1 MTVRADAVK
10 NPPHFLFSAT
20 CFSLLTSDAPNQ
32 RVRNQIAL
40 SPRAGSVLQIL
51 SALAICVAAPA
62 CLAQTS
68 APVSMSMPTASR
80 VQSPGW
86 WPTKGDAA
94 RESYVGTATCARCH
108 ASKTATQQKHAMA
121 RAAVRA
127 GDAEILRQH
136 DHLSFRLGPYREE
149 IVTKGGKS
157 VLTVTGGAAPLSTEL
172 LWAFGVGHL
181 GQTYVYEKNG
191 SYYESHLTF
200 FASTQDLNITPG
212 QSLAT
217 PRSHEDAAG
226 RRMPPAE
233 SRACFACH
241 TTASVTNNQLDVNS
255 AVPGVTCEACHGPG
269 SSHVLAMNSGAQEQ
283 DADLIM
289 NPSRLNPVDSVDFCG
304 ACHRTWEDVVTNIG
318 LGALNLRFAPYRLEN
333 SKCWSKPDAR
343 LTCVACHD
351 PHQPLEHDAAAYDS
365 RCLQCHAN
373 RSGAKTTADRGSDKR
388 DSDKRDSDHPGAA
401 CPVSTKNCTTC
412 HMPKVE
418 SSIQHSTFTDHWI
431 SKPAR

>member
-1 MTVRADAVK
+1 MPVRADAAK
-10 NPPHFLFSAT
+10 NPQHYLFRAACFSA
-20 CFSLLTSDAPNQ
+20 LTGGGSTERASTPGAG
-32 RVRNQIAL
+32 IAL
-40 SPRAGSVLQIL
+40 QLL
-51 SALAICVAAPA
+51 SACAICVVASVSF
-62 CLAQTS
+62 AQTT
-68 APVSMSMPTASR
+68 APVSMSMLTVSR

-86 WPTKGDAA
+86 WPTKGDAT
-94 RESYVGTATCARCH
+94 RDSYVGTARCARCH
-108 ASKTATQQKHAMA
+108 ASKVATQQKHAMA

-127 GDAEILRQH
+127 ADAEMLRQH

-157 VLTVTGGAAPLSTEL
+157 VLTVSASDGAARLSADL
-172 LWAFGVGHL
+172 LWAFGVGRM

-200 FASTQDLNITPG
+200 FASSQDLNITPG

-217 PRSHEDAAG
+217 PRSLEDAAG

-241 TTASVTNNQLDVNS
+241 TTASVTNNQLEVNG

-269 SSHVLAMNSGAQEQ
+269 ANHVAAMNSGQQEQ
-283 DADLIM
+283 GAYLIM
-289 NPSRLNPVDSVDFCG
+289 NPSRLDPVESVDFCG

-351 PHQPLEHDAAAYDS
+351 PHQPLEHDPAAYDS
-365 RCLQCHAN
+365 RCLQCHVN
-373 RSGAKTTADRGSDKR
+373 QPGAKTAADSPPPARS
-388 DSDKRDSDHPGAA
+388 GAA

-412 HMPKVE
+412 HMPKIE
-418 SSIQHSTFTDHWI
+418 SAIQHSTFTDHWI
-431 SKPAR
+431 SKPLR

>member
-1 MTVRADAVK
+1 MAKTISRINMHGA
-10 NPPHFLFSAT
+10 F
-20 CFSLLTSDAPNQ
+20 
-32 RVRNQIAL
+32 
-40 SPRAGSVLQIL
+40 
-51 SALAICVAAPA
+51 ALAVCV
-62 CLAQTS
+62 LASTSFAQSS
-68 APVSMSMPTASR
+68 APDSMSMLTASR

-94 RESYVGTATCARCH
+94 RPSYVGTAACAKCH
-108 ASKTATQQKHAMA
+108 ASKVASQQKHAMA
-121 RAAVRA
+121 RAAVPA

-136 DHLSFRLGPYREE
+136 DHLSFRIGSYREE
-149 IVTKGGKS
+149 IVAKGAKS
-157 VLTVTGGAAPLSTEL
+157 VLTVTASGAAAPLSTEL
-172 LWAFGVGHL
+172 QWAFGVGHL

-200 FASTQDLNITPG
+200 FSSSQDLNITPG
-212 QSLAT
+212 QSPGM
-217 PRSHEDAAG
+217 PRNLEEAAG

-233 SRACFACH
+233 ARACFACH
-241 TTASVTNNQLDVNS
+241 TTASVINNQLDVKG

-269 SSHVLAMNSGAQEQ
+269 SSHVAAMNLGQHEEGAQ
-283 DADLIM
+283 LIM
-289 NPSRLNPVDSVDFCG
+289 NPSRLNPVESVDYCG

-318 LGALNLRFAPYRLEN
+318 LSSLNLRFAPYRLEN
-333 SKCWSKPDAR
+333 SKCWSSKPDAR

-365 RCLQCHAN
+365 RCLQCHVNQA
-373 RSGAKTTADRGSDKR
+373 GAKTTAGHRSSDQR
-388 DSDKRDSDHPGAA
+388 DSDHPDSDHPGAA

-431 SKPAR
+431 SKPLR

>member
-1 MTVRADAVK
+1 
-10 NPPHFLFSAT
+10 
-20 CFSLLTSDAPNQ
+20 
-32 RVRNQIAL
+32 
-40 SPRAGSVLQIL
+40 
-51 SALAICVAAPA
+51 
-62 CLAQTS
+62 
-68 APVSMSMPTASR
+68 MSMPTASR

-94 RESYVGTATCARCH
+94 RDSYVGTAVCARCH
-108 ASKTATQQKHAMA
+108 ASKSATQQKHAMA
-121 RAAVRA
+121 RAAVHA
-127 GDAEILRQH
+127 ADADILRQH

-149 IVTKGGKS
+149 VVTKGGKS
-157 VLTVTGGAAPLSTEL
+157 VLTVTAGGDAAPFSTDL
-172 LWAFGVGHL
+172 MWAFGVGRL

-200 FASTQDLNITPG
+200 FASSQDLNITPG

-217 PRSHEDAAG
+217 PRGLEDAAG

-241 TTASVTNNQLDVNS
+241 TTASVTNNQLDVNA

-269 SSHVLAMNSGAQEQ
+269 ASHVVAMNVGQQEQ
-283 DADLIM
+283 GADLIM
-289 NPSRLNPVDSVDFCG
+289 NPSRLNPVESVDFCG

-351 PHQPLEHDAAAYDS
+351 PHQPLEHDPAAYDS
-365 RCLQCHAN
+365 RCLQCHVN
-373 RSGAKTTADRGSDKR
+373 QTGAKTTADHH
-388 DSDKRDSDHPGAA
+388 SDHPGAA

-412 HMPKVE
+412 HMPKIE
-418 SSIQHSTFTDHWI
+418 SPIQHSTFTDHWI
-431 SKPAR
+431 SKPLR

>member
-1 MTVRADAVK
+1 MTVRADAAQ
-10 NPPHFLFSAT
+10 NPQRHLFRAAFFSALAARSST
-20 CFSLLTSDAPNQ
+20 QCALAP
-32 RVRNQIAL
+32 RARIAL
-40 SPRAGSVLQIL
+40 RVV
-51 SALAICVAAPA
+51 SALAIGVVPSASS
-62 CLAQTS
+62 AQTS

-86 WPTKGDAA
+86 WPTKGDAT
-94 RESYVGTATCARCH
+94 RDSYVGTATCAKCH
-108 ASKTATQQKHAMA
+108 ASKVATQQKHAMA
-121 RAAVRA
+121 HAAVRA
-127 GDAEILRQH
+127 AHAEILRQN
-136 DHLSFRLGPYREE
+136 DHLPFRLGPYREE

-157 VLTVTGGAAPLSTEL
+157 VLTVTANDGAARLSADL
-172 LWAFGVGHL
+172 LWAFGVGHM

-191 SYYESHLTF
+191 TYYESHLTF
-200 FASTQDLNITPG
+200 FSSSQDLNITPG

-217 PRSHEDAAG
+217 PRSLEEAAG

-233 SRACFACH
+233 TRACFACH
-241 TTASVTNNQLDVNS
+241 TTASVINGQLDLS
-255 AVPGVTCEACHGPG
+255 GAVPGITCEACHGPG
-269 SSHVLAMNSGAQEQ
+269 ASHVVAMNSGPQEQ
-283 DADLIM
+283 GEHLIM
-289 NPSRLNPVDSVDFCG
+289 NPGRLDPVASVDFCG

-365 RCLQCHAN
+365 RCLQCHVN
-373 RSGAKTTADRGSDKR
+373 QPGAKTTAGHR
-388 DSDKRDSDHPGAA
+388 DSDHPDSDHPGAA

-431 SKPAR
+431 SKPLR

>member
-1 MTVRADAVK
+1 MRADTGKYPQLSQGASI
-10 NPPHFLFSAT
+10 LG
-20 CFSLLTSDAPNQ
+20 
-32 RVRNQIAL
+32 VRIAFRL
-40 SPRAGSVLQIL
+40 VC
-51 SALAICVAAPA
+51 ALAICVATASF
-62 CLAQTS
+62 AQSS
-68 APVSMSMPTASR
+68 APVSMSMLTASR

-94 RESYVGTATCARCH
+94 RGSYVGTAACAKCH
-108 ASKTATQQKHAMA
+108 ASKVASQQKHAMA
-121 RAAVRA
+121 RAAVPA

-136 DHLSFRLGPYREE
+136 DHLSFRIGPYREE
-149 IVTKGGKS
+149 IVTKGAKS
-157 VLTVTGGAAPLSTEL
+157 VLIVTSGAAHSSTEL
-172 LWAFGVGHL
+172 QWAFGVGHL

-191 SYYESHLTF
+191 GYYESHLTF
-200 FASTQDLNITPG
+200 FSSSQDLNITPG
-212 QSLAT
+212 QSPGM
-217 PRSHEDAAG
+217 PRNLEEAAG

-233 SRACFACH
+233 TRACFACH
-241 TTASVTNNQLDVNS
+241 TTASVTNNELDVKD

-269 SSHVLAMNSGAQEQ
+269 SSHVAAMNSGALEPG
-283 DADLIM
+283 ADLIM
-289 NPSRLNPVDSVDFCG
+289 NPSRLNPVESVDYCG

-318 LGALNLRFAPYRLEN
+318 LGSLNLRFAPYRLEN

-351 PHQPLEHDAAAYDS
+351 PHQPLEHDAAFYDS

-373 RSGAKTTADRGSDKR
+373 GPGAKTAAAQRS
-388 DSDKRDSDHPGAA
+388 SNHPDSDHPGAA

-431 SKPAR
+431 SKPLR

>member
-1 MTVRADAVK
+1 
-10 NPPHFLFSAT
+10 
-20 CFSLLTSDAPNQ
+20 
-32 RVRNQIAL
+32 
-40 SPRAGSVLQIL
+40 
-51 SALAICVAAPA
+51 
-62 CLAQTS
+62 
-68 APVSMSMPTASR
+68 MSMLTASR

-94 RESYVGTATCARCH
+94 RGSYVGTAACAKCH
-108 ASKTATQQKHAMA
+108 ASKVASQQKHAMA
-121 RAAVRA
+121 RAAVPA
-127 GDAEILRQH
+127 ADAEILRQH
-136 DHLSFRLGPYREE
+136 DHLSFRIGSYREE
-149 IVTKGGKS
+149 IVTKGAKS
-157 VLTVTGGAAPLSTEL
+157 VLTVTAGGGAAPLSTEL
-172 LWAFGVGHL
+172 QWAFGVGHL

-200 FASTQDLNITPG
+200 FSSTQDLNITPG
-212 QSLAT
+212 QSPGL
-217 PRSHEDAAG
+217 PRNLEEAAG

-233 SRACFACH
+233 TRACFACH
-241 TTASVTNNQLDVNS
+241 TTASVINNQLDAKD

-269 SSHVLAMNSGAQEQ
+269 SSHVAAMNLGQHEEGAQ
-283 DADLIM
+283 LIM

-318 LGALNLRFAPYRLEN
+318 LSSLNLRFAAYRLEN
-333 SKCWSKPDAR
+333 SKCWTSKPDAR

-365 RCLQCHAN
+365 RCLQCHVTQA
-373 RSGAKTTADRGSDKR
+373 SAKATADHR
-388 DSDKRDSDHPGAA
+388 DPDHPNSDHPNSAHLGAT

-431 SKPAR
+431 SRPMK

>member
-1 MTVRADAVK
+1 MTVRVDAAK
-10 NPPHFLFSAT
+10 NPQHYLFRAA
-20 CFSLLTSDAPNQ
+20 LT
-32 RVRNQIAL
+32 
-40 SPRAGSVLQIL
+40 PRAGIALQL
-51 SALAICVAAPA
+51 VSALVICVVASAS
-62 CLAQTS
+62 LAQTS
-68 APVSMSMPTASR
+68 APLSMSMPTASR

-94 RESYVGTATCARCH
+94 RDSYVGAAVCARCH
-108 ASKTATQQKHAMA
+108 ASKAATQQKHAMA
-121 RAAVRA
+121 RAAVHA
-127 GDAEILRQH
+127 PDAEILRQH
-136 DHLSFRLGPYREE
+136 DHLSFRLGPYREQ

-157 VLTVTGGAAPLSTEL
+157 VLTVTASGDAAPFSADL

-181 GQTYVYEKNG
+181 GQTYVYERSG
-191 SYYESHLTF
+191 RYYESHLTF
-200 FASTQDLNITPG
+200 FASSQDLNITPG

-217 PRSHEDAAG
+217 PRSLEDAAG

-269 SSHVLAMNSGAQEQ
+269 ASHVVAMNSGQQEQ
-283 DADLIM
+283 GADSIM
-289 NPSRLNPVDSVDFCG
+289 NLSRLNPVESVDFCG

-351 PHQPLEHDAAAYDS
+351 PHQPLEHDPGAYDS
-365 RCLQCHAN
+365 RCLQCHVN
-373 RSGAKTTADRGSDKR
+373 QPGTKTTAEY
-388 DSDKRDSDHPGAA
+388 PGAA
-401 CPVSTKNCTTC
+401 CPVSTRNCTTC

-418 SSIQHSTFTDHWI
+418 SPIQHSTFTDHWI
-431 SKPAR
+431 SKPLR

>member
-1 MTVRADAVK
+1 MANNMLRINMHRA
-10 NPPHFLFSAT
+10 
-20 CFSLLTSDAPNQ
+20 
-32 RVRNQIAL
+32 
-40 SPRAGSVLQIL
+40 
-51 SALAICVAAPA
+51 SALAICALTAASF
-62 CLAQTS
+62 AQSS
-68 APVSMSMPTASR
+68 APVSMSMLTASR

-94 RESYVGTATCARCH
+94 RGSYVGTAACAKCH
-108 ASKTATQQKHAMA
+108 ASKVASQQKHAMA
-121 RAAVRA
+121 RAAVPA
-127 GDAEILRQH
+127 ADAEILRQH
-136 DHLSFRLGPYREE
+136 DHLSFRIGSYREE
-149 IVTKGGKS
+149 IVTKAAKS
-157 VLTVTGGAAPLSTEL
+157 VLTVTAGGNAAPLSTEL

-200 FASTQDLNITPG
+200 FSSSHDLNITPG
-212 QSLAT
+212 QSPGM
-217 PRSHEDAAG
+217 PRNLEEAAG

-233 SRACFACH
+233 TRACFACH
-241 TTASVTNNQLDVNS
+241 TTASVINNQLDAKD

-269 SSHVLAMNSGAQEQ
+269 SSHVAAMDLGQHEEGAN
-283 DADLIM
+283 LIM
-289 NPSRLNPVDSVDFCG
+289 NPSRLNPVESVDYCG

-318 LGALNLRFAPYRLEN
+318 LGSLNLRFAPYRLEN
-333 SKCWSKPDAR
+333 SKCWTSKPDAR

-365 RCLQCHAN
+365 RCLQCHVTQA
-373 RSGAKTTADRGSDKR
+373 SAKAAADQ
-388 DSDKRDSDHPGAA
+388 RDSDHPGAA

-431 SKPAR
+431 SKPMK